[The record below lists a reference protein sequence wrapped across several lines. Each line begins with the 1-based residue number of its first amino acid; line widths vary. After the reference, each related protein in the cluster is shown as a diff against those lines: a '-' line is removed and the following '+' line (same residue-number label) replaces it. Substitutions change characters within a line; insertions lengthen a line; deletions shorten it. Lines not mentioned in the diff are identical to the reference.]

1 MATQNS
7 KTHILTESAIMVA
20 LATVLSMF
28 KIWEAPYGGSVT
40 VLSMAP
46 IIVLSMRRGVK
57 VGLFAGF
64 VHSLIQL
71 LLGLNNVAW
80 VPTAS
85 GIVICILTD
94 YILPFTLLGLGGCFR
109 NVKFTKN
116 ENTNLLI
123 AAALGLNYVFGKL
136 GRFEN
141 PVQEGETISML
152 PEETETLAENADTDT
167 DEAARAAV
175 EAVRRG
181 QADVLMKGMLNTDN
195 LLRAVLNKEHGILPQ
210 GNVLTHITAAEI
222 PGRDRLLFFTDAAVI
237 PSPTLPQRVAMVEDI
252 AGVCRAFGIDCP
264 RIALIHCTEKTSP
277 KFPLTLDY
285 GQLKEMAAEG
295 RFGHI
300 IIDGPM
306 DVKVAC
312 DPHAGALKG
321 IVSPVDGRADALI
334 MPDIESG
341 NVFYKTLTGFVGA
354 LTAGM
359 LVGTSAPV
367 VLPSRGDSTRAKL
380 CSLAMACLTA
390 TDR

>member
-123 AAALGLNYVFGKL
+123 AAALGALLVTVLRYLSHIVSGAVIWYAL
-136 GRFEN
+136 DLEWY
-141 PVQEGETISML
+141 
-152 PEETETLAENADTDT
+152 ADD
-167 DEAARAAV
+167 
-175 EAVRRG
+175 
-181 QADVLMKGMLNTDN
+181 
-195 LLRAVLNKEHGILPQ
+195 P
-210 GNVLTHITAAEI
+210 THIVFQYGAWMFSAIYNGGYMIPEI
-222 PGRDRLLFFTDAAVI
+222 IT
-237 PSPTLPQRVAMVEDI
+237 T
-252 AGVCRAFGIDCP
+252 
-264 RIALIHCTEKTSP
+264 T
-277 KFPLTLDY
+277 
-285 GQLKEMAAEG
+285 
-295 RFGHI
+295 
-300 IIDGPM
+300 
-306 DVKVAC
+306 
-312 DPHAGALKG
+312 
-321 IVSPVDGRADALI
+321 
-334 MPDIESG
+334 
-341 NVFYKTLTGFVGA
+341 
-354 LTAGM
+354 
-359 LVGTSAPV
+359 VGTPILV
-367 VLPSRGDSTRAKL
+367 RALDKIKH
-380 CSLAMACLTA
+380 
-390 TDR
+390 